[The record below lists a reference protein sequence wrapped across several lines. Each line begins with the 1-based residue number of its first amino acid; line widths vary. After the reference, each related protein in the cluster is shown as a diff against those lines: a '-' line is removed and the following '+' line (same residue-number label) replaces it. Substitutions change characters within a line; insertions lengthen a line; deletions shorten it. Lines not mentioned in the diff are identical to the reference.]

1 MCCGQKRTAL
11 KSNLTVGKGPAPA
24 SLPIYRMQTGLHP
37 TGLRPGGRPV
47 AERNPPARILK
58 WPASSSGP
66 VAQTL
71 RYVRTAAMR
80 ISGGVTRREYV
91 FSGAQATQVVDA
103 RDIPGLLAT
112 GYFSK
117 A

>member
-1 MCCGQKRTAL
+1 
-11 KSNLTVGKGPAPA
+11 
-24 SLPIYRMQTGLHP
+24 
-37 TGLRPGGRPV
+37 
-47 AERNPPARILK
+47 
-58 WPASSSGP
+58 
-66 VAQTL
+66 
-71 RYVRTAAMR
+71 MR